1 MDEFV
6 KISQDLKKNLK
17 SLQEMNNQVLK
28 TIQEQAPE
36 KVNELLN
43 DNNALIKALDKQ
55 DVNAVMN
62 IHKKYADKNN
72 K

>member
-17 SLQEMNNQVLK
+17 SLQEMNNQMLK
-28 TIQEQAPE
+28 TIQEQEPE

-43 DNNALIKALDKQ
+43 DNNALIKALDNKN
-55 DVNAVMN
+55 VNAVMN

>member
-1 MDEFV
+1 MNEFL

-17 SLQEMNNQVLK
+17 SLQDMNNQMLK
-28 TIQEQAPE
+28 TIQEQEPE

-55 DVNAVMN
+55 DVNAVIN

>member
-17 SLQEMNNQVLK
+17 SLQEMNNQMLK
-28 TIQEQAPE
+28 TIQEQEPE

-43 DNNALIKALDKQ
+43 DNNALIKALDNQ

>member
-1 MDEFV
+1 MVEFV

-17 SLQEMNNQVLK
+17 SLQEMNNQMLK

>member
-1 MDEFV
+1 MNEFL

-17 SLQEMNNQVLK
+17 SLQEMNNQMLK
-28 TIQEQAPE
+28 TIQEQEPE

-55 DVNAVMN
+55 DVNAVIN

>member
-1 MDEFV
+1 MNEFV

-17 SLQEMNNQVLK
+17 SLQEMNNQMLK
-28 TIQEQAPE
+28 NIQEQAPE

>member
-6 KISQDLKKNLK
+6 KISQDLKNNLK
-17 SLQEMNNQVLK
+17 SLQEMNNQMLK

-43 DNNALIKALDKQ
+43 DINALIKALDKQ

>member
-1 MDEFV
+1 MNEFV

-17 SLQEMNNQVLK
+17 SLQEINNQMLK

>member
-17 SLQEMNNQVLK
+17 SLQEINNQMLK

>member
-17 SLQEMNNQVLK
+17 SLQEMNNQMLK
-28 TIQEQAPE
+28 TIQEQEPE

>member
-17 SLQEMNNQVLK
+17 SLQEMNNQMLK

>member
-1 MDEFV
+1 MNEFV

-17 SLQEMNNQVLK
+17 SLQEMNNQMLK

>member
-6 KISQDLKKNLK
+6 KISQDLKNNLK
-17 SLQEMNNQVLK
+17 SLQEMNNQMLK

>member
-1 MDEFV
+1 MNEFV

-17 SLQEMNNQVLK
+17 SLQDMNNQMLK
-28 TIQEQAPE
+28 TIQEQEPK

-43 DNNALIKALDKQ
+43 DNNALIKALNNQ

>member
-17 SLQEMNNQVLK
+17 SLQEMNNQMLK
-28 TIQEQAPE
+28 TIQEQEPE

-43 DNNALIKALDKQ
+43 DNNALIKALNNQ

>member
-17 SLQEMNNQVLK
+17 SLQEMNNQMLK

-43 DNNALIKALDKQ
+43 DNNALIKALNKQ

>member
-1 MDEFV
+1 M
-6 KISQDLKKNLK
+6 
-17 SLQEMNNQVLK
+17 LK
-28 TIQEQAPE
+28 TIQEQEPE

-43 DNNALIKALDKQ
+43 DNNALIKALNNQ

>member
-1 MDEFV
+1 MNEFV

-17 SLQEMNNQVLK
+17 SLQDMNNQMLK
-28 TIQEQAPE
+28 TIQEQEPE

-43 DNNALIKALDKQ
+43 DNNALIKALNNQ

>member
-17 SLQEMNNQVLK
+17 SLQEMNNQMLK

-43 DNNALIKALDKQ
+43 DNNALIKALDNQ

>member
-1 MDEFV
+1 MNEFV

-17 SLQEMNNQVLK
+17 SLQEMNNQMLK
-28 TIQEQAPE
+28 NIQEQEPE

-43 DNNALIKALDKQ
+43 DNNALIKALNNQ

>member
-17 SLQEMNNQVLK
+17 SLQEMNNQMLK
-28 TIQEQAPE
+28 TIQEQEPE

-43 DNNALIKALDKQ
+43 DNNALNKALEKQ

-62 IHKKYADKNN
+62 LHKKYADKNN

>member
-17 SLQEMNNQVLK
+17 SLQDMNNQMLK

>member
-17 SLQEMNNQVLK
+17 SLQEMNNQMLK
-28 TIQEQAPE
+28 TIQEQTPE

>member
-1 MDEFV
+1 MNEFV

-17 SLQEMNNQVLK
+17 SLQDMNNQMLK
-28 TIQEQAPE
+28 TIQEQEPE
-36 KVNELLN
+36 KVNEFLN
-43 DNNALIKALDKQ
+43 DNNALIKALNNQ